1 MKKYI
6 FLLFVASVFLF
17 SCEHGSNTAEPASDE
32 ARIKEHAGTAAEH
45 AGSAAESKKKKA
57 Y

>member
-6 FLLFVASVFLF
+6 FLLFVTSVFLF